1 MVNYNQACQRPDGSI
16 YGLEDGK
23 QCLKGTPVTIDEVR
37 RQAKDLLSNSIKQ
50 ARSRGASF
58 DAIKKATAGSPSV
71 QEAISNLDKIK
82 PRFSNPTALVNLA
95 RTNHKE
101 ELGRIERSLQPL
113 QGKTLVDLAASIYY
127 AKFDKASSPKGGEE
141 NRIREALAGIKAIR
155 EAEEQMKLLRQRLID
170 KGSLR
175 EAKGMT
181 VEILKNSNLKQLP
194 RPTEE
199 YAKTLLDLNRI
210 SNSQVKD
217 LEKLYY
223 TEDRAYSVK
232 KGTKIEGEEN
242 DRSGRINVGYQGNKS
257 ELRKDLWHEFG
268 HQLEDTIPEYRE
280 AAIQWLKSRSNGKI
294 EKLNKL
300 GYQYEDYGDD
310 ELAYLGD
317 FFDAY
322 VGKVYPDG
330 ATEVI
335 SMGLESFNNPRTMVN
350 LYQRDPEHFFLIL
363 GILDQ
368 I

>member
-1 MVNYNQACQRPDGSI
+1 MVNYNQACQRSDGSI

-58 DAIKKATAGSPSV
+58 EAIKKATAGSPSV
-71 QEAISNLDKIK
+71 QEAVSNLEKIK

-101 ELGRIERSLQPL
+101 EIGRIEKSLQSL
-113 QGKTLVDLAASIYY
+113 QGKTLVDLAATIYY
-127 AKFDKASSPKGGEE
+127 AKFDKASSSKGGEE
-141 NRIREALAGIKAIR
+141 KQIREALVGIRAIR
-155 EAEEQMKLLRQRLID
+155 EAEGQMKLLRQRLIE
-170 KGSLR
+170 KGSLK
-175 EAKGMT
+175 EAENMT
-181 VEILKNSNLKQLP
+181 TGVLENSNLKQLP
-194 RPTEE
+194 RPTKE
-199 YAKTLLDLNRI
+199 YAKVLLDLNRI
-210 SNSQVKD
+210 SNSQVRD

-223 TEDRAYSVK
+223 TDERAYSVK

-242 DRSGRINVGYQGNKS
+242 DRDGRINVGYQGNRS

-300 GYQYEDYGDD
+300 GYQYEEYGDD
-310 ELAYLGD
+310 ELAYIGN

-322 VGKVYPDG
+322 VGKFYPDG